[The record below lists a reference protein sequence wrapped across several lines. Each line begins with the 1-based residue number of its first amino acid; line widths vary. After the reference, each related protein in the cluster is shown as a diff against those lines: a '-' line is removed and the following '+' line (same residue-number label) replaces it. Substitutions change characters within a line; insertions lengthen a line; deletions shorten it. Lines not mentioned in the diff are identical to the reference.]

1 MALAALARRDGG
13 SVRMLLALLVL
24 CTAARPAARNP
35 GYATAVLAGGCFWGV
50 EEVFEH
56 TRGVRSATSGYTD
69 GVIEAVRVV
78 YDTTQVSYREL
89 LQVFFTIAHDPTS
102 RDHQGPDVGPEY
114 RAVVYYLDAAQE
126 AAARAMVAELT
137 AAHRFSR
144 PIVTE
149 IRALKSFR
157 EAEAFHQD
165 YALRHPGDPYIVI
178 NDLPKLERLRREF
191 PRLYREQRAAAN

>member
-1 MALAALARRDGG
+1 M
-13 SVRMLLALLVL
+13 VLLLLLL

-56 TRGVRSATSGYTD
+56 VRGVRSATSGYSD
-69 GVIEAVRVV
+69 GMIEAVRVV

-89 LQVFFTIAHDPTS
+89 LQVFFSIAHDPTS
-102 RDHQGPDVGPEY
+102 RDHQGPDAGPEY
-114 RAVVYYLDAAQE
+114 RAVVYYVDDAQQAT
-126 AAARAMVAELT
+126 ARGMVAELT

-149 IRALKSFR
+149 IRALGSFR
-157 EAEAFHQD
+157 VAEAFHQD
-165 YALRHPGDPYIVI
+165 YAARHPSDPYIVI

-191 PRLYREQRAAAN
+191 PRLYREQRATAD